1 MMTVYYVFAMQL
13 DKHTRWRTLAGT
25 AEMFLTMPWI
35 NIRCCLEFAAL
46 GGLSKARWVSV
57 GKYGWNYV
65 SAGDRVN
72 TGGLAARG
80 TAALAFTFVD
90 VTRRISNSLSGSAP
104 WEALLILSSRFLK
117 APKHPNHMAS
127 ERKEKEMLCSD
138 FRDLTKKD
146 GILLWPNLK
155 QWFFFKVLLACL
167 WISLNCIVSGF

>member
-13 DKHTRWRTLAGT
+13 DKHARWRTLAGT
-25 AEMFLTMPWI
+25 AEMVLTMPWI

-65 SAGDRVN
+65 CAGDRVN
-72 TGGLAARG
+72 TGVLAARG

-117 APKHPNHMAS
+117 APNIPTTWPRREKKKKCFAQTS
-127 ERKEKEMLCSD
+127 ETWQKKMVFCC
-138 FRDLTKKD
+138 DL
-146 GILLWPNLK
+146 I
-155 QWFFFKVLLACL
+155 
-167 WISLNCIVSGF
+167 